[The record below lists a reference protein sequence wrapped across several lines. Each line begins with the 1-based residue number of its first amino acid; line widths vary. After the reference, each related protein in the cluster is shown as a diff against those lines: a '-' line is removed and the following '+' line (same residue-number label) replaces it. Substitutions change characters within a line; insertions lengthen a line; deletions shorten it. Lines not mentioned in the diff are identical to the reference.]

1 MTCFLGLPLG
11 VVFELFWVFFYLQ
24 FSYQNDKI
32 MLILFIIFS
41 SFEFG
46 ANKFKINIFF
56 TFLSLLLL

>member
-11 VVFELFWVFFYLQ
+11 VVFELFCGFFYIQ

-32 MLILFIIFS
+32 MLILFIICS

-46 ANKFKINIFF
+46 ANKFKINNCV